1 MLDSMHIACIEN
13 RYEERM
19 LMDTIGKRISARRN
33 ELKLT
38 QRALGKLIGVSATSL
53 TYWERQEVEPKNKHL
68 AALARAL
75 DCSPDYLLHGA
86 TSGKQGS
93 IASVHSRVPSINWDA
108 VLEHGVDEEI
118 EAEDWLYY
126 PKQCGSRTFALTVSN
141 DSMVSPHPN
150 SKSYPT
156 GSIIFVDP
164 DVPIKAG
171 SRVIAQV
178 GNAAQATFKEYRED
192 GGNRYLMPI
201 NPQYPTIMVNA
212 DTVLIGAVIGSFMAE

>member
-1 MLDSMHIACIEN
+1 
-13 RYEERM
+13 
-19 LMDTIGKRISARRN
+19 MDTMGKRIHARRI
-33 ELKLT
+33 ELELT
-38 QRALGKLIGVSATSL
+38 QRDLGAMVDVSATTI
-53 TYWERQEVEPKNKHL
+53 TYWESKEVEPKIKHL

-93 IASVHSRVPSINWDA
+93 VASVHSRVPLINWDT
-108 VLEHGVDEEI
+108 VLESGVDKEEC
-118 EAEDWLYY
+118 AEDWLYY
-126 PKQCGSRTFALTVSN
+126 PKQCGRKTFALIVNN

-150 SKSYPT
+150 NKSYPP

-164 DVPIKAG
+164 DVPTQAG

-178 GNAAQATFKEYRED
+178 GNAAQTTFKEYSED

>member
-1 MLDSMHIACIEN
+1 MSN
-13 RYEERM
+13 
-19 LMDTIGKRISARRN
+19 IGERISARRK

-38 QRALGKLIGVSATSL
+38 QRALGRLIGVSATSL

-93 IASVHSRVPSINWDA
+93 IASVHSRVPLINWDT
-108 VLEHGVDEEI
+108 VLESGADKEKC
-118 EAEDWLYY
+118 AEDWLYY
-126 PKQCGSRTFALTVSN
+126 PKQCGRKTFALIVNN

-150 SKSYPT
+150 SKSYPIGT
-156 GSIIFVDP
+156 IIFVDP
-164 DVPIKAG
+164 DFPIKAG

-178 GNAAQATFKEYRED
+178 GNAAQVTFKEYRED
-192 GGNRYLMPI
+192 GGNSYLIPI
-201 NPQYPTIMVNA
+201 NSQYPTTTVDD
-212 DTVLIGAVIGSFMAE
+212 DTVLIGTIIGSFMAE

>member
-1 MLDSMHIACIEN
+1 MSN
-13 RYEERM
+13 
-19 LMDTIGKRISARRN
+19 IGERISARRK

-93 IASVHSRVPSINWDA
+93 IASVHSRVPLINWDT
-108 VLEHGVDEEI
+108 VLESGVDEEI
-118 EAEDWLYY
+118 EAKDWLYY

-141 DSMVSPHPN
+141 DSMVSLHPN

-156 GSIIFVDP
+156 GTIIFVDP
-164 DVPIKAG
+164 DLPIKAG

-178 GNAAQATFKEYRED
+178 GNAAQVTFKEYRED
-192 GGNRYLMPI
+192 GGNIYLIPI
-201 NPQYPTIMVNA
+201 NSQYPTTTVDD
-212 DTVLIGAVIGSFMAE
+212 DTVLIGTIIGSFMAE

>member
-1 MLDSMHIACIEN
+1 MG
-13 RYEERM
+13 
-19 LMDTIGKRISARRN
+19 TIGQRVYARRK

-38 QRALGKLIGVSATSL
+38 QTAVAAVIGVSSASL
-53 TYWERQEVEPKNKHL
+53 TYWERDEIEPKNKNL

-86 TSGKQGS
+86 MSGKQGS
-93 IASVHSRVPSINWDA
+93 IASVHSRVPLINWDT
-108 VLEHGVDEEI
+108 VLESGVDKEKSTK
-118 EAEDWLYY
+118 DWLYY
-126 PKQCGSRTFALTVSN
+126 PKQCGSKTFALTVSN

-156 GSIIFVDP
+156 GTMIFVDP
-164 DVPIKAG
+164 DLPIKAG

-178 GNAAQATFKEYRED
+178 GNATQVTFKEYRED
-192 GGNRYLMPI
+192 GGNSYLIPI
-201 NPQYPTIMVNA
+201 NPQYPTTTVKD

>member
-1 MLDSMHIACIEN
+1 MSN
-13 RYEERM
+13 
-19 LMDTIGKRISARRN
+19 IGERISARRK

-93 IASVHSRVPSINWDA
+93 IASVHSRVPLINWDT
-108 VLEHGVDEEI
+108 VLESGVDEEI
-118 EAEDWLYY
+118 EAKDWLYY

-150 SKSYPT
+150 SKSYPIGT
-156 GSIIFVDP
+156 IIFVDP
-164 DVPIKAG
+164 DLPIKAG

-178 GNAAQATFKEYRED
+178 GNAAQVTFKEYRED
-192 GGNRYLMPI
+192 GGNIYLIPI
-201 NPQYPTIMVNA
+201 NSQYPTTTVDD
-212 DTVLIGAVIGSFMAE
+212 DTVLIGTIIGSFMAE

>member
-1 MLDSMHIACIEN
+1 MSN
-13 RYEERM
+13 
-19 LMDTIGKRISARRN
+19 IGERISARRK

-93 IASVHSRVPSINWDA
+93 IASVHSRVPLINWDT
-108 VLEHGVDEEI
+108 VLESGADKEKC
-118 EAEDWLYY
+118 AEDWLYY
-126 PKQCGSRTFALTVSN
+126 PKQCGRKTFALIVNN

-150 SKSYPT
+150 SKSYPIGT
-156 GSIIFVDP
+156 IIFVDP
-164 DVPIKAG
+164 DLPIKAG

-178 GNAAQATFKEYRED
+178 GNAAQVTFKEYRED
-192 GGNRYLMPI
+192 GGNSYLIPI
-201 NPQYPTIMVNA
+201 NSQYPTTTVDD
-212 DTVLIGAVIGSFMAE
+212 DTVLIGTIIGSFIAE

>member
-1 MLDSMHIACIEN
+1 MSN
-13 RYEERM
+13 
-19 LMDTIGKRISARRN
+19 IGERISARRK

-38 QRALGKLIGVSATSL
+38 QRALGRLIGVSATSL

-93 IASVHSRVPSINWDA
+93 IASVHSRVPLINWDT
-108 VLEHGVDEEI
+108 VLESGVDEEI
-118 EAEDWLYY
+118 EAKDWLYY
-126 PKQCGSRTFALTVSN
+126 PKQCGSRTFALTVNN

-156 GSIIFVDP
+156 GTIIFVDP
-164 DVPIKAG
+164 DLPIKAG

-178 GNAAQATFKEYRED
+178 GNAAQVTFKEYRED
-192 GGNRYLMPI
+192 GGNSYLIPI
-201 NPQYPTIMVNA
+201 NSQYPTTTVDD
-212 DTVLIGAVIGSFMAE
+212 DTVLIGTIIGSFMAE

>member
-1 MLDSMHIACIEN
+1 MSN
-13 RYEERM
+13 
-19 LMDTIGKRISARRN
+19 IGERISARRK

-38 QRALGKLIGVSATSL
+38 QRALGRLIGVSATSL

-93 IASVHSRVPSINWDA
+93 IASVHSRVPLINWDT
-108 VLEHGVDEEI
+108 VLESGADKEKC
-118 EAEDWLYY
+118 AEDWLYY
-126 PKQCGSRTFALTVSN
+126 PKQCGRKTFALIVNN

-150 SKSYPT
+150 SKSYPIGT
-156 GSIIFVDP
+156 IIFVDP
-164 DVPIKAG
+164 DLPIKAG

-178 GNAAQATFKEYRED
+178 GNAAQVTFKEYRED
-192 GGNRYLMPI
+192 GGNIYLIPI
-201 NPQYPTIMVNA
+201 NSQYPTTTVDD
-212 DTVLIGAVIGSFMAE
+212 DTVLIGTIIGSFMAE

>member
-1 MLDSMHIACIEN
+1 ME
-13 RYEERM
+13 
-19 LMDTIGKRISARRN
+19 TIGQRVYARRK

-38 QRALGKLIGVSATSL
+38 QAAVAAVIGVSSASL
-53 TYWERQEVEPKNKHL
+53 TYWERDEIEPKNKNL

-93 IASVHSRVPSINWDA
+93 VASVHSRVPLINWDT
-108 VLEHGVDEEI
+108 VLESGADKEKSTK
-118 EAEDWLYY
+118 DWLYY
-126 PKQCGSRTFALTVSN
+126 PKQCGSKTFALTVSN

-156 GSIIFVDP
+156 GTIIFVDP
-164 DVPIKAG
+164 DLPIKAG

-178 GNAAQATFKEYRED
+178 GNATQVTFKEYRED
-192 GGNRYLMPI
+192 GGNSYLIPI
-201 NPQYPTIMVNA
+201 NPQYPTTTVKD

>member
-1 MLDSMHIACIEN
+1 MTTVGH
-13 RYEERM
+13 
-19 LMDTIGKRISARRN
+19 RIYTRRK

-38 QRALGKLIGVSATSL
+38 QTAVAAMIGVSSASL
-53 TYWERQEVEPKNKHL
+53 TYWERDEIEPKNKNM

-75 DCSPDYLLHGA
+75 DCAPDYLLFGA
-86 TSGKQGS
+86 TSGGDVS
-93 IASVHSRVPSINWDA
+93 FVTISSRVPLINWDA
-108 VLEHGVDEEI
+108 VLQSGVNEEI

-126 PKQCGSRTFALTVSN
+126 PKRCGSRTFALTVSN

-150 SKSYPT
+150 NKSYPP

-164 DVPIKAG
+164 DAPIQTG